1 MKKNKKIVRY
11 PRVININIGVIF
23 FALIFIYLIFN
34 IYTYVTA
41 KHVSY
46 YEVDEGSIRVKTSYT
61 GLALREEQ
69 IVYANEGG
77 YINYYLKDNSRAK
90 QGSLICSVDENG
102 NIASQITDAGGADSS
117 LDASAYRVLV
127 EQMKDYSNTYTDM
140 NFYESYTFKDDL
152 RAELMEAVNLSALNS
167 MSEYAEGAEA
177 DHTFHRM
184 NAPEPG
190 IVSYYYDGYEGV
202 TVNNFTEEMLD
213 EAGYEKKNLKAASE
227 VTAGD
232 PLYKLVT
239 SEDWQIVFA
248 IDSQVRALLEGDSA
262 INVRFRSDETTAW
275 ATYEIL
281 NRNDSTYLV
290 LHFTNSMIRYASD
303 RFIDVELLLAKQ
315 EGLKISN
322 SSIVSKD
329 FYAVPQEYFT
339 RGGNSNSQ
347 GLLVETISEDGST
360 IQQFIA
366 TNIYYST
373 EESYYVSED
382 GLTAGAKIIDPA
394 GMENYVLSGTESLQG
409 VYNINKGYAVFRI
422 IDVLYQNE
430 EYTIIARGTSYGL
443 SQYDHIALDG
453 SLVTEHE
460 IITR

>member
-1 MKKNKKIVRY
+1 MLFR
-11 PRVININIGVIF
+11 
-23 FALIFIYLIFN
+23 
-34 IYTYVTA
+34 
-41 KHVSY
+41 S
-46 YEVDEGSIRVKTSYT
+46 
-61 GLALREEQ
+61 
-69 IVYANEGG
+69 
-77 YINYYLKDNSRAK
+77 
-90 QGSLICSVDENG
+90 
-102 NIASQITDAGGADSS
+102 
-117 LDASAYRVLV
+117 
-127 EQMKDYSNTYTDM
+127 
-140 NFYESYTFKDDL
+140 
-152 RAELMEAVNLSALNS
+152 
-167 MSEYAEGAEA
+167 
-177 DHTFHRM
+177 
-184 NAPEPG
+184 
-190 IVSYYYDGYEGV
+190 VSYYYDGYEGV